1 MAEPS
6 VELKQ
11 KIDEADISKD
21 VDVAPD
27 ITQAIDVA
35 PGIAQPNVVEPGIDQ
50 PNVSVNTA
58 KYFFNAEKYK
68 VRNDLIDWCK
78 REAAKAG
85 FTIVIEKSDN
95 GADRRKSISYWVAK
109 DAVCT
114 KNRKE
119 S

>member
-1 MAEPS
+1 M
-6 VELKQ
+6 KQ
-11 KIDEADISKD
+11 KIDEVDISKD
-21 VDVAPD
+21 VNVAPD
-27 ITQAIDVA
+27 ITQTIDVA
-35 PGIAQPNVVEPGIDQ
+35 PKIAQSNVVGLGIDQ

-85 FTIVIEKSDN
+85 FTILIEKSDK

-109 DAVCT
+109 KAVCT
-114 KNRKE
+114 KNQKE

>member
-11 KIDEADISKD
+11 KIDEAELSKD

-35 PGIAQPNVVEPGIDQ
+35 PENAQPNVVKPGINQ

-58 KYFFNAEKYK
+58 KYFFNAEK
-68 VRNDLIDWCK
+68 
-78 REAAKAG
+78 
-85 FTIVIEKSDN
+85 
-95 GADRRKSISYWVAK
+95 
-109 DAVCT
+109 
-114 KNRKE
+114 
-119 S
+119 